1 MSKNV
6 VIISSSP
13 RINGNSDTLA
23 REFARG
29 VEDGGNKASVIEIKD
44 LGMEFCRGC
53 LYCQSHE
60 RCIID
65 DGINKILDTVQKADV
80 LVFATPVYYYCVSG
94 QLKTFLD
101 RLNPL
106 YVRENKFKD
115 VYLLATCADDD
126 ISAFDGTI
134 KCVQGW
140 IDCFEGVKLAGS
152 VLCGNV
158 TDVGDVRNTDALKKA
173 YELGRKI

>member
-44 LGMEFCRGC
+44 IGMEFCKGC

-65 DGINKILDTVQKADV
+65 DGINKILDTVQNADV

-106 YVRENKFKD
+106 YVRENTFKD
-115 VYLLATCADDD
+115 VYLIATCADDD
-126 ISAFDGTI
+126 ISAFDGTR

-158 TDVGDVRNTDALKKA
+158 TDVGDVRNTDAPKRA